1 MILVTLG
8 TQDKE
13 FPRLIQAVEKQ
24 IELGNIKEEV
34 IVQAGSTKYESDK
47 MKIVDYIPI
56 KEFSNLLE
64 KANFIIT
71 HAGVGSII
79 EGIKN
84 NKKVIVV
91 ARKKEYGEHVN
102 NHQEQILENFGE
114 QGYIIPVYNLED
126 LYSALQKIETFKP
139 KEFKGNNLNFLNKL
153 EQEIEKLLNF

>member
-13 FPRLIQAVEKQ
+13 FPRLIQAVERQ
-24 IELGNIKEEV
+24 IELGNIKDEV
-34 IVQAGSTKYESDK
+34 VVQAGSTKYYSNK

-56 KEFSNLLE
+56 KEFSSLLE
-64 KANFIIT
+64 QADIIIT

-79 EGIKN
+79 EGLKN

-114 QGYIIPVYNLED
+114 QGYIIPVYNLEQLD
-126 LYSALQKIETFKP
+126 KALDQVEEFKP
-139 KEFKGNNLNFLNKL
+139 KEFTGNNFKFLSQM
-153 EQEIEKLLNF
+153 EQEIEKLLKF

>member
-24 IELGNIKEEV
+24 IELGNIKDEV

-56 KEFSNLLE
+56 KEFSSLLGQ
-64 KANFIIT
+64 ADFIIT

-79 EGIKN
+79 EGLKN

-126 LYSALQKIETFKP
+126 LSEALEKVETFKL
-139 KEFKGNNLNFLNKL
+139 KDFNGNNINFLNKL
-153 EQEIEKLLNF
+153 EQEIEKLLTF